1 MLFCADFNI
10 DGTMFATGGDDKVV
24 RLYDEVSKKTKAKME
39 GSLNS
44 PGHTNRIFSLKF
56 SKSDPNIL
64 VSGGWDKSVIVW
76 DLAAQEPKAKCTGP
90 YICGDSLDLFGNILI
105 TGSWRTE
112 NQLEMWDLRAE
123 KPVAINIKWD
133 NEAGVSPVK
142 LYATQISQC
151 NGRFLL
157 AGGSG
162 TNEARLYDL
171 LQDTKVTPT
180 VLAYMKGFRRAC
192 YSVDFSNQ
200 GAMCAASGG
209 DGIIRIV
216 DIFKRE

>member
-1 MLFCADFNI
+1 
-10 DGTMFATGGDDKVV
+10 
-24 RLYDEVSKKTKAKME
+24 
-39 GSLNS
+39 
-44 PGHTNRIFSLKF
+44 
-56 SKSDPNIL
+56 
-64 VSGGWDKSVIVW
+64 
-76 DLAAQEPKAKCTGP
+76 
-90 YICGDSLDLFGNILI
+90 LDLFGNILV

-112 NQLEMWDLRAE
+112 NQLEMWDLRE
-123 KPVAINIKWD
+123 QKPSPIGIKWE
-133 NEAGVSPVK
+133 NEPGTSPCK
-142 LYATQISQC
+142 LYTTQISQY

-180 VLAYMKGFRRAC
+180 VLATMKGLSKAC

-200 GAMCAASGG
+200 GDMCAISGG
-209 DGIIRIV
+209 DGIVRVI